1 MRSKQFLVVLL
12 SNGTLFFIAPIPCFR
27 YKILSLS
34 LSLSLSEP
42 LNGGWNNFQLVIV
55 KILGPLEFLRE
66 RNMEE

>member
-1 MRSKQFLVVLL
+1 MELYFLLPL
-12 SNGTLFFIAPIPCFR
+12 SLASGIKF
-27 YKILSLS
+27 SLS